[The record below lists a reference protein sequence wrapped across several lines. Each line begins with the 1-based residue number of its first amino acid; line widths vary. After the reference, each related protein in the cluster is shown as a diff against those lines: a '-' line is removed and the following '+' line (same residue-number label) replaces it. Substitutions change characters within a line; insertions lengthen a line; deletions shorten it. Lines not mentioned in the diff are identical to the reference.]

1 MEKKKYVKPSMEV
14 YELKGMSNLLVGSIP
29 DYGGEGSYI
38 PAIPGTPD
46 DEKQLA

>member
-1 MEKKKYVKPSMEV
+1 MKKNYIKPSMEV
-14 YELKGMSNLLVGSIP
+14 YELKDMPQMLVGSIP
-29 DYGGEGSYI
+29 GYGGEGSYI